1 MSLEEKKVV
10 LNSCILKYH
19 LRFSKQREE
28 ILEILYQTG
37 KHQSAEELHRL
48 ISEKYPGVGIA
59 TVYRSLRLFTRC
71 GICNELHLE
80 DGKVRYELRD
90 EKEHHDH
97 MICLKCGKLIEISS
111 PEIEKLQDDIA
122 GKYGFTLIRHRLEL
136 YGICKDCGSGDL
148 A

>member
-1 MSLEEKKVV
+1 MPLKEKLVV
-10 LNSCILKYH
+10 LNAYITKNH

-48 ISEKYPGVGIA
+48 ISEKYPGIGIA
-59 TVYRSLRLFTRC
+59 TVYRSLKLFTKC

-90 EKEHHDH
+90 EYLHHDH
-97 MICLKCGKLIEISS
+97 MVCIKCGKLIEVSS
-111 PEIEKLQDDIA
+111 PEIEKLQEGIA
-122 GKYGFTLIRHRLEL
+122 LKYGFKLIRHRLDL
-136 YGICKDCGSGDL
+136 YGICKECSM